1 MKPRRRRLD
10 CPQAVADRCMDRAWE
25 DACPDSERE
34 LLEIAS
40 RTISWLMARLATQA
54 KVLEVVE
61 AELASMRY
69 PLLGDDDAGVCL

>member
-10 CPQAVADRCMDRAWE
+10 CPQAVADRCMERAWQ

-40 RTISWLMARLATQA
+40 RTISKLMARLATQA

-61 AELASMRY
+61 AELANGRY
-69 PLLGDDDAGVCL
+69 PLLDDDDPGMGL